1 MVTLAELL
9 RNTVSALQP
18 LSLENPRFE
27 ACCIIKAATGL
38 SDIAFLTEPNTP
50 VTDTQQQAEEAMLS
64 RRLSGEPLQ
73 YILGEWEFY
82 GYPFRVGEGVLIPR
96 QDTEALVELAE
107 RHINESML
115 CADLCAGSGCI
126 GISLARLT
134 GCKFHSYELSDKA
147 LGYLNENIALNKVQS
162 LVTAISADVLSEDI
176 IEAAPMYDVILSNPP
191 YLTAQEMTHLQR
203 EVAFEPAM
211 ALIGGEDGLDF
222 YRAILGF
229 WTKRLKKGG
238 MFAVEI
244 GETQAAAVSELFMEN
259 GITPQVLQDLCRN
272 DRVVYGIK

>member
-1 MVTLAELL
+1 MVMLGELL
-9 RNTVSALQP
+9 KRTVIALQS

-27 ACCIIKAATGL
+27 ARCIIKAATGL
-38 SDIAFLTEPNTP
+38 SDIAFLTEPNAL
-50 VTDTQQQAEEAMLS
+50 VTEEQQQAVDAMLS

-82 GYPFRVGEGVLIPR
+82 GFPFKVGEGVLIPR
-96 QDTEALVELAE
+96 QDTETLVELAE
-107 RHINESML
+107 QHTGSEML

-147 LGYLNENIALNKVQS
+147 LGYLKENIVLNEVQS
-162 LVTAISADVLSEDI
+162 LVTAIKADVISEQTV
-176 IEAAPMYDVILSNPP
+176 EAAPMYDMIVSNPP
-191 YLTAQEMTHLQR
+191 YLTAEEMTRLQK
-203 EVAFEPAM
+203 EVSFEPSM

-222 YRAILGF
+222 YRAILRL
-229 WTKRLKKGG
+229 WKKRLKAGG
-238 MFAVEI
+238 LFAVEI
-244 GETQAAAVSELFMEN
+244 GETQAEAVSQLFSEN
-259 GITPQVLQDLCRN
+259 GITPQVLQDLCHN

>member
-1 MVTLAELL
+1 MVMLGELIKQ
-9 RNTVSALQP
+9 TVTALQP

-27 ACCIIKAATGL
+27 ASCLIKAATGL
-38 SDIAFLTEPNTP
+38 SDITFLTEPNAL
-50 VTDTQQQAEEAMLS
+50 VTEEQQQAVDAMLS

-82 GYPFRVGEGVLIPR
+82 GFPFKVGEGVLIPR
-96 QDTEALVELAE
+96 QDTETLVELAE
-107 RHINESML
+107 QHTGSEML

-147 LGYLNENIALNKVQS
+147 LGYLKENIVLNEVQS
-162 LVTAISADVLSEDI
+162 LVTAIKADVISEQTV
-176 IEAAPMYDVILSNPP
+176 EAAPMYDIIVSNPP
-191 YLTAQEMTHLQR
+191 YLTAEEMTRLQK
-203 EVAFEPAM
+203 EVAFEPSM

-222 YRAILGF
+222 YRAILRL
-229 WTKRLKKGG
+229 WTKRLKAGG
-238 MFAVEI
+238 LFAVEI
-244 GETQAAAVSELFMEN
+244 GETQAEAVSQLFSEN
-259 GITPQVLQDLCRN
+259 GITPQVLQDLCHN